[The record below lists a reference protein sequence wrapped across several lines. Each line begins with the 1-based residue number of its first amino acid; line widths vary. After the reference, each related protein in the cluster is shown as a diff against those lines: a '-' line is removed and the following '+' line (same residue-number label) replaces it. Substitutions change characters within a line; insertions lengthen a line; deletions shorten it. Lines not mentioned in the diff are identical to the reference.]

1 LAWGVKSLGQGK
13 NVEPVTKSEQ
23 IEIPLAELPAVTYR
37 ALLEP
42 LGDEVMIQFGW
53 FWTLQED

>member
-1 LAWGVKSLGQGK
+1 M
-13 NVEPVTKSEQ
+13 EPLTSTEQ
-23 IEIPLAELPAVTYR
+23 IEIPLAKLPAVTYR

>member
-1 LAWGVKSLGQGK
+1 M
-13 NVEPVTKSEQ
+13 EPLTNTEQ
-23 IEIPLAELPAVTYR
+23 IEIPLAELPVVYR